1 MPPTF
6 DQAFRDARREAAATV
21 GPDRLRDLHR
31 RSGVRHALVAL
42 RQVALLAVAAWLI
55 IEYPGRPWV
64 WIPASV
70 LVGFVVFSLTVL
82 LHEVVH
88 GLVFAGPRPWANR
101 LLAFLYAVPSGL
113 SPSQFRRWH
122 LDHHKWLGTGGEDPK
137 RRYLS
142 PQRTRRWLKALY
154 FTPALFPIYF
164 RAARR
169 AAERYPDALRRTIQ
183 RERRVAIGFHVAVP
197 VVLGLTLGWPL
208 ALKLHLLPIFV
219 VFPVAFSINRLGQH
233 YDVVAD
239 DPARWGTLLRRSPLL
254 WDVLF
259 LWSNYHLEH
268 HTFPGVPCYRL
279 PALRRALDP
288 YFAAHGAPSRTY
300 LGLLRDWFLGNRVPH
315 TDWSGPTQDPRG
327 SEARS
332 HA

>member
-31 RSGVRHALVAL
+31 RSGVRHGLVAL
-42 RQVALLAVAAWLI
+42 RQVALLALAAALI
-55 IEYPGRPWV
+55 VRHPDRAWV

-70 LVGFVVFSLTVL
+70 LMGFVVFSFTVL
-82 LHEVVH
+82 LHEVIH
-88 GLVFAGPRPWANR
+88 GLVFEDSRPRMSRA
-101 LLAFLYAVPSGL
+101 LALLYAIPSGL
-113 SPSQFRRWH
+113 SASQFRRWH

-142 PQRTRRWLKALY
+142 PRRVQRWFKALY

-164 RAARR
+164 RAARQ
-169 AAERYPDALRRTIQ
+169 AAERYPTALRRRI
-183 RERRVAIGFHVAVP
+183 RGERLLAIGFHVAVP
-197 VVLGLTLGWPL
+197 VVLFLTLGWEPT
-208 ALKLHLLPIFV
+208 AKLYLIPVYL

-239 DPARWGTLLRRSPLL
+239 DPARWGTLLRPSPLL

-259 LWSNYHLEH
+259 LWSGYHMEH

-279 PALRRALDP
+279 PALRRALAP
-288 YFAAHGAPSRTY
+288 FYAAHGARSRTY
-300 LGLLRDWFLGNRVPH
+300 GGLLRDWFVRNRAPH
-315 TDWSGPTQDPRG
+315 TDWSQPARAPQG